1 METLE
6 GLNMETTENIRGK
19 ELPPSLRKRF
29 NIRSRDYLTVTVKV
43 RDNEKYDVENMWDT
57 IIDGVKEASK
67 DLKTGKRLP
76 TIQEVLETL

>member
-1 METLE
+1 MEILE

-29 NIRSRDYLTVTVKV
+29 NVRSRDYLTVTVKI
-43 RDNEKYDVENMWDT
+43 RDNEKFDDENMWDT

-67 DLKTGKRLP
+67 DLKSGKKLP
-76 TIQEVLETL
+76 TIQEILKTL

>member
-6 GLNMETTENIRGK
+6 GVNMETTENIRGK